1 MSRGAISD
9 AALVAHWGEGKS
21 ALAISYIY
29 GVRRNEI
36 VSRAF
41 RLGLGERTPAPAA
54 TPARPVKKAP
64 YDPNIDPRP
73 DWLPRPAW
81 LAVLYA

>member
-1 MSRGAISD
+1 MSPGAVSD
-9 AALVAHWGEGKS
+9 ADLIAHWREGKS
-21 ALAISYIY
+21 ALAISYAY

-41 RLGLGERTPAPAA
+41 RLGLGERTPAAKAEPA
-54 TPARPVKKAP
+54 PPVKKPP
-64 YDPNIDPRP
+64 YDPNVDPRP

-81 LAVLYA
+81 LAVLHA

>member
-1 MSRGAISD
+1 MSPGAISD
-9 AALVAHWGEGKS
+9 ADLIAHWGEGKS
-21 ALAISYIY
+21 ALAISYAY

-41 RLGLGERTPAPAA
+41 RLGLGEREAAVRAAPAPM
-54 TPARPVKKAP
+54 VKKAP